1 MLIIKNFLIQSKHK
15 ERDAYI
21 WNSTSAMLN
30 SFQLVIILLVIS
42 RIDNIKDAG
51 NFVIAYAI
59 ANLLIMIGR
68 YGVRQYQVSDIN
80 EQFIFRE
87 YLSSRIFT
95 TILMMT
101 VAIIYVGIHYYNGS
115 YDSEKSIVILLVC
128 GLKAVDAFEDV
139 FHGLLQQHDH
149 LEIAG
154 KILTIRLFTYIIE
167 CMLIYY
173 FIHDLIIT
181 IVICLLTT
189 IALSIILNGSVI
201 RTVSYK
207 KGHFNFTHFKN
218 LTVDCFPI
226 FISTF
231 LQIYMANAPKY
242 SIDIVLTSKE
252 QAEFN
257 YIFMP
262 VFVISL
268 LSTFIYQPLVHKLA
282 IIWNQ
287 KDLKKFWLLIL
298 RQTVIIAILTL
309 LCMIMGYLLGI
320 PVLSLLY
327 SVDLSA
333 YKSELVILLLGGGL
347 MAAVNFFTMVITVTR
362 YQKNLV
368 WGYLLISL
376 LFLLGGKKAAIS
388 YGIMGISSFYTLAS
402 ACLTFVV
409 IIYICIIV
417 KLSKIKSS

>member
-1 MLIIKNFLIQSKHK
+1 MFIIKNFLINSKHK
-15 ERDAYI
+15 ERDAYF
-21 WNSTSAMLN
+21 WNSSSAMLN
-30 SFQLVIILLVIS
+30 SFQLVIILLIIS

-68 YGVRQYQVSDIN
+68 YGVRLYQVSDIN
-80 EQFIFRE
+80 EQFIFNE
-87 YLSSRIFT
+87 YLFSRVIT
-95 TILMMT
+95 TFLMMVT
-101 VAIIYVGIHYYNGS
+101 AFVYVGFYYFNGS
-115 YDSEKSIVILLVC
+115 YDVEKSIVILLVC
-128 GLKAVDAFEDV
+128 SLKAVDAFEDV
-139 FHGLLQQHDH
+139 YHGLLQQHDN
-149 LEIAG
+149 LDIAG
-154 KILTIRLFTYIIE
+154 KILTIRLFIYILQ
-167 CMLIYY
+167 CMILYY
-173 FIHDLIIT
+173 FTHSLIIT
-181 IVICLLTT
+181 IAICLITT
-189 IALSIILNGSVI
+189 IILSIILNRSVLKAI
-201 RTVSYK
+201 SYK
-207 KGHFNFTHFKN
+207 KAAFNYTHFKN
-218 LTVDCFPI
+218 LTKDCFPI

-242 SIDIVLTSKE
+242 SIDIVLTSQE

-268 LSTFIYQPLVHKLA
+268 LSTFIYQPLVHRLA

-287 KDLKKFWLLIL
+287 KNFKKFWLLIL
-298 RQTVIIAILTL
+298 RQTAIIAILTL

-333 YKSELVILLLGGGL
+333 YRAELVILLLGGGL

-362 YQKNLV
+362 YQKHLV
-368 WGYLLISL
+368 WGYMFISL

-388 YGIMGISSFYTLAS
+388 YGIMGISSFYTIAS

-409 IIYICIIV
+409 LIYICIIV
-417 KLSKIKSS
+417 KLSKHKVS